1 MNLYVDRISA
11 FIDNL
16 VSLDIL
22 KIFSEEDDES
32 LSEEEDEEES
42 PIDKDATNRRRKKG
56 RRGRRK
62 NDESRTYYRKHI
74 PKDKED
80 FSRYSN
86 LVKQARMQETSMRCP
101 SPAPTSSMSTT
112 EASPRECDHENQQY
126 RGNQQSPWGSIM
138 DRKVEHQS
146 DRIITASKKNS
157 NAVILVTP
165 KKLRAF
171 GLPLAKG
178 HKSECN
184 GGRAPVK
191 NSWSGKSVKIG
202 RFSGPY

>member
-1 MNLYVDRISA
+1 MNLSMDRIST
-11 FIDNL
+11 FIDNFA
-16 VSLDIL
+16 SLDLL
-22 KIFSEEDDES
+22 KIFSEDDEES
-32 LSEEEDEEES
+32 LSGEEES
-42 PIDKDATNRRRKKG
+42 PIDKDATNRRRKKD
-56 RRGRRK
+56 RR
-62 NDESRTYYRKHI
+62 NNETSRTYYRKHI
-74 PKDKED
+74 PKHKDD
-80 FSRYSN
+80 FSRHSD

-101 SPAPTSSMSTT
+101 SPAPTSSMSAT
-112 EASPRECDHENQQY
+112 EASPWEFDHENQQY
-126 RGNQQSPWGSIM
+126 RGNQQSPWGSII
-138 DRKVEHQS
+138 DGKVEHQT

-184 GGRAPVK
+184 GDRAPVK